1 MNAALSSQT
10 GDQEMNIRVHETAA
24 IALCA
29 MVSLSS
35 GVSAQVPVKPHPAKA
50 APAAPL
56 TKPLV
61 AESFARLP
69 VASVVPKKP
78 PLVVTAVA
86 PQSPLAGPGPKR
98 SIIFVGGKPQG
109 GGDAALNP
117 QPIPPGHVGPGDP
130 IR

>member
-1 MNAALSSQT
+1 LNAALWSQT
-10 GDQEMNIRVHETAA
+10 GDQEMNIRAHETAA

-35 GVSAQVPVKPHPAKA
+35 GVSAQVPVKPHQAKA
-50 APAAPL
+50 APAVPL
-56 TKPLV
+56 TKPFV
-61 AESFARLP
+61 AESFARP
-69 VASVVPKKP
+69 PIASVMPKKP

-86 PQSPLAGPGPKR
+86 PHSPLSGPGPKR

-117 QPIPPGHVGPGDP
+117 QPIPPGHVGPADP

>member
-1 MNAALSSQT
+1 
-10 GDQEMNIRVHETAA
+10 MNIRARETAA
-24 IALCA
+24 VALCA

-56 TKPLV
+56 TKPLM
-61 AESFARLP
+61 AESFARP
-69 VASVVPKKP
+69 PTASVIPKK

-86 PQSPLAGPGPKR
+86 PHSPLSGPGPRR

-109 GGDAALNP
+109 
-117 QPIPPGHVGPGDP
+117 
-130 IR
+130 RR